1 MNLYQMVLLYVKSAQ
16 DFDRDFSV
24 KNMSNNNAEFLYF
37 GKNETLSHLKTGTV
51 QKGLSQEMA

>member
-1 MNLYQMVLLYVKSAQ
+1 MVLYVKSAQ
-16 DFDRDFSV
+16 DFDTDFSV

-51 QKGLSQEMA
+51 QKGISQEMA